1 MDGFSRGQSE
11 PLEPRELIHRHG
23 RQLAVVAGQ
32 DEDVAVDLVVR
43 VAAKVEPVPPPLAAE
58 DTPMEVVPCDVG
70 IDVAVSFPN
79 DVGAVTD
86 ALAEEAVADEP
97 VDAEALSKSVLAEL
111 LVAAELDD
119 PAAASSVPT
128 LK

>member
-1 MDGFSRGQSE
+1 MV
-11 PLEPRELIHRHG
+11 LA
-23 RQLAVVAGQ
+23 LAVL
-32 DEDVAVDLVVR
+32 ESELC
-43 VAAKVEPVPPPLAAE
+43 VEFPPPLVVE
-58 DTPMEVVPCDVG
+58 DAPMAVVPCDVG

-79 DVGAVTD
+79 DVGAVAD

-97 VDAEALSKSVLAEL
+97 VDAEVLSESVLAEL
-111 LVAAELDD
+111 LVAAELGD